1 MGREGGHQLVWGR
14 VFELM
19 ARGASEGRGSPI
31 DGEGNRLST
40 SLWDRWAHGRGGGRW
55 LLVRERRGGRCRKGQ
70 GGCVGGDGGGNA
82 ASSSAPRVSP
92 PPTPPHPPP
101 PPPRTHALAG
111 DRPHGCE
118 ARGRGGG
125 RGKLGGGG
133 REAGGVWRCGAR
145 TAGGRRLPQFS
156 LA

>member
-1 MGREGGHQLVWGR
+1 MWGR

-92 PPTPPHPPP
+92 PPSPHHPPTTP
-101 PPPRTHALAG
+101 QEAFTERNAAHILKSLVLFLA
-111 DRPHGCE
+111 HMHS
-118 ARGRGGG
+118 RGIAHMDV
-125 RGKLGGGG
+125 KPEV
-133 REAGGVWRCGAR
+133 EAGE
-145 TAGGRRLPQFS
+145 GGS
-156 LA
+156 